1 MIVTA
6 SKLRANIYNVLDKV
20 LETGVAV
27 EINRKGRTLKIIPVG
42 RPSKLSNLKNHNTF
56 KFTWMTSTSLGLRL
70 LTSTQKPWFWLVTAM
85 RFPSKS
91 LTG

>member
-27 EINRKGRTLKIIPVG
+27 EIHRRGKTLKIVPVEG
-42 RPSKLSNLKNHNTF
+42 KSKLSNLKKHDVLAVAFDDIVHMDWSDQWKN
-56 KFTWMTSTSLGLRL
+56 
-70 LTSTQKPWFWLVTAM
+70 
-85 RFPSKS
+85 
-91 LTG
+91 

>member
-27 EINRKGRTLKIIPVG
+27 EINRKGRILKIIPTG
-42 RPSKLSNLKNHNTF
+42 RPSKLSNLKNHHTLNVDPDDIVHMDWSSEW
-56 KFTWMTSTSLGLRL
+56 KG
-70 LTSTQKPWFWLVTAM
+70 
-85 RFPSKS
+85 
-91 LTG
+91 

>member
-27 EINRKGRTLKIIPVG
+27 EIHRKGKTLKIIPVDP
-42 RPSKLSNLKNHNTF
+42 PSKLSKLKKHDALNVPLDDIVHMD
-56 KFTWMTSTSLGLRL
+56 W
-70 LTSTQKPWFWLVTAM
+70 
-85 RFPSKS
+85 SKEWKY
-91 LTG
+91 

>member
-27 EINRKGRTLKIIPVG
+27 EINRKGRILKIIPVE
-42 RPSKLSNLKNHNTF
+42 RPSKLSNLKNHNALNVPF
-56 KFTWMTSTSLGLRL
+56 DDIVHMDWSGEWKG
-70 LTSTQKPWFWLVTAM
+70 
-85 RFPSKS
+85 
-91 LTG
+91 